1 MDTGDAEVIS
11 KTIDEVVEPEV
22 LFHAPVPTGA
32 TGAQALKQVWAVLL
46 RAFPDIHVAVQD
58 VIAEGD
64 KVVARNT
71 VTGTHQG
78 EYGGLP
84 PTGNSVTYNEIFAVR
99 FAGHLDEIGALFL
112 ARSSLNTDGA
122 DSAVQSLASR
132 AQQRRRSPHVP
143 SRCHDTEVRGYVRC
157 RPATRNRISTRKGGG
172 AMKAIRIH
180 EPTGISGL
188 VYEEVP
194 DATPGLCDVLV
205 KVAACGITHNELDW
219 PVWTCRAG
227 HQRTSIIPG
236 HEVSGVVAALGYGT
250 AGIAVGD
257 EVFGLA
263 DQLRDGAAA
272 EYVAVEAR
280 NVAPKPQT
288 ADHIHA
294 AAVPRAGLTAW
305 QALFDHGK
313 LAKGQT
319 VVIHGAGGAVG
330 STAVQ
335 LARWA
340 GARVIGTGRSRAR
353 PLVTELGADRFLAL
367 DADRLEDAS
376 GQADLVLDT
385 IGGEV
390 LARSPALLRPGG
402 TLVTIKAAARPSAS
416 RDDIRQVVF
425 VQESSRAQLAELARL
440 VDEGHLRP
448 EVGAV
453 YPLARAAEA
462 YSAKAGGGV
471 PGRIVLQP

>member
-1 MDTGDAEVIS
+1 
-11 KTIDEVVEPEV
+11 
-22 LFHAPVPTGA
+22 
-32 TGAQALKQVWAVLL
+32 
-46 RAFPDIHVAVQD
+46 
-58 VIAEGD
+58 
-64 KVVARNT
+64 
-71 VTGTHQG
+71 
-78 EYGGLP
+78 
-84 PTGNSVTYNEIFAVR
+84 
-99 FAGHLDEIGALFL
+99 
-112 ARSSLNTDGA
+112 
-122 DSAVQSLASR
+122 
-132 AQQRRRSPHVP
+132 
-143 SRCHDTEVRGYVRC
+143 
-157 RPATRNRISTRKGGG
+157 
-172 AMKAIRIH
+172 MKAIRTH

-188 VYEEVP
+188 VFDEAPEP
-194 DATPGLCDVLV
+194 TPMFCEVLV

-219 PVWTCRAG
+219 PIWTCRAG

-236 HEVSGVVAALGYGT
+236 HEVSGVVAALGFGT

-257 EVFGLA
+257 EVFGLT

-280 NVAPKPQT
+280 NVAQKPRT
-288 ADHIHA
+288 VDHVHA

-340 GARVIGTGRSRAR
+340 GAEVIGTGRSHSRR
-353 PLVTELGADRFLAL
+353 LVMELGSDRFVAL
-367 DADRLEDAS
+367 DAERLEDVA
-376 GQADLVLDT
+376 GQADLVFDT

-390 LARSPALLRPGG
+390 LARSPVLLRPGG
-402 TLVTIKAAARPSAS
+402 TLVSVKADAPPPAG
-416 RDDIRQVVF
+416 RDDIRTVVF
-425 VQESSRAQLAELARL
+425 IQESSRAQLVELARL

-448 EVGAV
+448 QVGAV
-453 YPLARAAEA
+453 YPLAQA
-462 YSAKAGGGV
+462 AKAYRAKASGGI

>member
-1 MDTGDAEVIS
+1 
-11 KTIDEVVEPEV
+11 
-22 LFHAPVPTGA
+22 
-32 TGAQALKQVWAVLL
+32 
-46 RAFPDIHVAVQD
+46 
-58 VIAEGD
+58 
-64 KVVARNT
+64 
-71 VTGTHQG
+71 
-78 EYGGLP
+78 
-84 PTGNSVTYNEIFAVR
+84 
-99 FAGHLDEIGALFL
+99 
-112 ARSSLNTDGA
+112 
-122 DSAVQSLASR
+122 
-132 AQQRRRSPHVP
+132 
-143 SRCHDTEVRGYVRC
+143 
-157 RPATRNRISTRKGGG
+157 
-172 AMKAIRIH
+172 MKAIRIH
-180 EPTGISGL
+180 EPTGINGL

-205 KVAACGITHNELDW
+205 KVAACGITHNERDW
-219 PVWTCRAG
+219 PIWTCRAG

-257 EVFGLA
+257 EVFGLT
-263 DQLRDGAAA
+263 DQFRDGAAA
-272 EYVAVEAR
+272 
-280 NVAPKPQT
+280 
-288 ADHIHA
+288 DHVHA

-340 GARVIGTGRSRAR
+340 GAQVIGTGRSRAR
-353 PLVTELGADRFLAL
+353 PLATELGADRFIAL
-367 DADRLEDAS
+367 DGDRLEDAA

-402 TLVTIKAAARPSAS
+402 TLVTIKAAAQPPAS
-416 RDDIRQVVF
+416 RDDIRKVVF
-425 VQESSRAQLAELARL
+425 VQESSRAQLTELARL

-448 EVGAV
+448 QVGAV
-453 YPLARAAEA
+453 YPLAQAAKA
-462 YSAKAGGGV
+462 YSAKAAGGI